1 MGIESEEFWN
11 FNLNFKCFDW
21 SKDYIEFELNS
32 KTSYKMKYLYILFIA
47 TLSMNTN
54 AQSILGQ
61 WETYD
66 DETNEKKALIEI
78 YKTKNSYFAKI
89 VKSYVGDSSGIC
101 EQCEGAK
108 KNQPI
113 NGLVIIEDLQKD
125 DEEYNGG
132 TILDPQ
138 NGKTYKC
145 YLELVETNKLKVR
158 GYLGFSLLGRT
169 QYWRRKE

>member
-1 MGIESEEFWN
+1 
-11 FNLNFKCFDW
+11 
-21 SKDYIEFELNS
+21 
-32 KTSYKMKYLYILFIA
+32 MKYLFLLF
-47 TLSMNTN
+47 LLVSSSMVY
-54 AQSILGQ
+54 AQEILGE

-78 YKTKNSYFAKI
+78 YQTNDTYFAKI
-89 VKSYVGDSSGIC
+89 VESYVKGSSGRC
-101 EQCEGAK
+101 EKCEGAK
-108 KNQPI
+108 KDQPI
-113 NGLVIIEDLQKD
+113 KGLVIIENLQKD
-125 DEEYNGG
+125 DDEFNGG

-145 YLELVETNKLKVR
+145 YLQLVETNKLKVR

>member
-1 MGIESEEFWN
+1 
-11 FNLNFKCFDW
+11 
-21 SKDYIEFELNS
+21 
-32 KTSYKMKYLYILFIA
+32 MKYLFLLFLLI
-47 TLSMNTN
+47 SSSISY
-54 AQSILGQ
+54 AQEILGE

-78 YKTKNSYFAKI
+78 YQTNDTYFAKI
-89 VKSYVGDSSGIC
+89 VESYVKGSSGRC
-101 EQCEGAK
+101 EKCEGAK
-108 KNQPI
+108 KDQPI
-113 NGLVIIEDLQKD
+113 KGLVIIENLQKD
-125 DEEYNGG
+125 DDEFNGG

-145 YLELVETNKLKVR
+145 YLQLVETNKLKVR